1 MSMGDG
7 YNENMRGEYAE
18 YNAEGELV
26 KDVSPADAK
35 ITRPALR

>member
-18 YNAEGELV
+18 YNAEGNW
-26 KDVSPADAK
+26 
-35 ITRPALR
+35 